1 MEDYH
6 QEVIPTVLS
15 RDQLFE
21 LVKTLLPELAWRRG
35 ESEAEGAL
43 NVSGRNDLGAVVTFW
58 FDSDRYREISASVSF
73 RSAKPDGDG
82 SMAWRRAL
90 EDQLTGEVF
99 PAIAANPRP
108 DMAQGVTIVRDL
120 QRELMPEGEDTVT
133 VTWSGPGSGDDLT
146 MRIDYTTGGRPA
158 ELAIVF
164 HRAAFHL
171 STPFPGRSPLRGMYS
186 IVGLDVGELADLGA
200 TPFLGQ
206 WSDDPANQGRFA
218 EGEAHHYFVMFWDA
232 GSAHHIIASSFEVL
246 DH

>member
-6 QEVIPTVLS
+6 QEVIPTVLH

-21 LVKTLLPELAWRRG
+21 LVQTLLPELRWRRG

-58 FDSDRYREISASVSF
+58 FDSDRYRETSVSVSF

-90 EDQLTGEVF
+90 EDRLTDEVF
-99 PAIAANPRP
+99 PALREHRRP
-108 DMAQGVTIVRDL
+108 GLAPGVSIVWDL
-120 QRELMPEGEDTVT
+120 QRVVMPDGGEDNVT
-133 VTWSGPGSGDDLT
+133 VSESGDDLA
-146 MRIDYTTGGRPA
+146 MRVEYTISGGEPA
-158 ELAIVF
+158 ELTIVF

-171 STPFPGRSPLRGMYS
+171 STPFPGQSPLRGRYS

-200 TPFLGQ
+200 TSFLSE
-206 WSDDPANQGRFA
+206 WLDDPANRGRLP

-232 GSAHHIIASSFEVL
+232 GSAHHIIASSFEVVG
-246 DH
+246 